1 MTTTEM
7 TAIDRAHAAGLS
19 LVEQAGAVEVV
30 DAGTSDLAGRL
41 LMRVKAQITQIEDA
55 RKEIT
60 RPLDE
65 AKKRAMDQEKA
76 AKRPYE
82 EAKQHLDGQI
92 LGFALAERKRVQQEQ
107 AEAEAERARLEN
119 EAQAAAEEGRLS
131 DAADLQIQ
139 RDMTGSVEKAHRAAG
154 TQARFTWVG
163 KVTNLEDL
171 ILAVASGDAPSN
183 LLTVNQTALNDY
195 ARATGG
201 KQPIKGVVFVERPS
215 LASTARA

>member
-30 DAGTSDLAGRL
+30 DADTSDLAGRL

-92 LGFALAERKRVQQEQ
+92 LGFALVERKRVQQEQ

-163 KVTNLEDL
+163 EVTNLEDL

-183 LLTVNQTALNDY
+183 LLTVNQTALNAF